1 MKERGERSPLFFFT
15 PAQIVCSVHLGDLL
29 PRLSELRPVFA
40 GNFIHLLS
48 SELFGR
54 HAGRI
59 ASFAEKTIKASRRD
73 NPEQEHL
80 VIGIRK
86 SVPGISGN
94 EYRSALV
101 KTVPHIVEDQNTA
114 AFENVERF
122 IHLKVPMDWNA
133 CADWELLGS
142 HREIVGACGGAN
154 LDKDVAG
161 VAKMNEM
168 FAFGGAEHISVRR
181 RGLSLGRTMGQ

>member
-1 MKERGERSPLFFFT
+1 MRERGERSPLFFFT
-15 PAQIVCSVHLGDLL
+15 PEQIVCIAHLGDLL
-29 PRLSELRPVFA
+29 SRLSEFRTVFA

-48 SELFGR
+48 SQLFGR

-59 ASFAEKTIKASRRD
+59 ASFAEKTIKASWRN

-80 VIGIRK
+80 VIGICK
-86 SVPGISGN
+86 PMPGVFWN

-101 KTVPHIVEDQNTA
+101 KWVPHIVQDQNAA
-114 AFENVERF
+114 AFENLERF

-133 CADWELLGS
+133 CADRELLGS

-181 RGLSLGRTMGQ
+181 RGLSLGRTVGQ